1 LGSEVGKGT
10 SITLFLPRATAL
22 PAARSDGGENAPPA
36 VSVRVLVVEDDIEV
50 AAVTAELLRDIGYQ
64 PIEAHDGY
72 GALAILERDPA
83 IEFVLSDIVMAG
95 GISGFDLAR
104 TLRERR
110 PELPVLLATGYSRYA
125 RQVVEEGFELVE
137 KPYHREALTVSIK
150 AALGRARSGRSIAA
164 GATEA
169 TLRT

>member
-1 LGSEVGKGT
+1 MLSTDPEVQQ
-10 SITLFLPRATAL
+10 
-22 PAARSDGGENAPPA
+22 GG
-36 VSVRVLVVEDDIEV
+36 RVLVVEDDTEV

-95 GISGFDLAR
+95 GISGLDLAR

-137 KPYHREALTVSIK
+137 KPYRREALTVSIK
-150 AALGRARSGRSIAA
+150 AALERARSGRSIAV
-164 GATEA
+164 GATET

>member
-1 LGSEVGKGT
+1 
-10 SITLFLPRATAL
+10 
-22 PAARSDGGENAPPA
+22 
-36 VSVRVLVVEDDIEV
+36 
-50 AAVTAELLRDIGYQ
+50 
-64 PIEAHDGY
+64 
-72 GALAILERDPA
+72 
-83 IEFVLSDIVMAG
+83 MAG

-137 KPYHREALTVSIK
+137 KPYRREALTVSIK

-164 GATEA
+164 GATET